1 MRRGASEATTRSLTV
16 PRPPGIDTHC
26 SRAPFA
32 GQAPR
37 WRSTCLKP
45 SMNAGHRATSVH
57 SRHAASAS
65 TCAPV
70 RRLIVAIDLAHDLV
84 DRARDRLQER
94 PDFLAQAAVLLLPL
108 GCERVVP
115 ATAALG
121 VLPAP
126 LDQALALELAQ
137 ERVHRVGVHREH
149 ALGEL
154 GDPVHELVPVRRAA
168 GHDVHDEKRKNVTP
182 PQLSTEGIAWP
193 LPPADGLADRRLGVR
208 ELRRLRD
215 GAPGYA
221 AGLALSGHRWIV
233 GRAPARLPLDERVEA
248 AVHAVG
254 TQDDADVA

>member
-26 SRAPFA
+26 SRAPSA

-57 SRHAASAS
+57 SRHAASTS
-65 TCAPV
+65 TCAFVP
-70 RRLIVAIDLAHDLV
+70 RLIVAIDLAHDLV

-94 PDFLAQAAVLLLPL
+94 PDFLAQPAVLLLPL
-108 GCERVVP
+108 GRERVVA

-137 ERVHRVGVHREH
+137 EGVHRVGVHREH

-154 GDPVHELVPVRRAA
+154 RDPVHELVPVGRAA
-168 GHDVHDEKRKNVTP
+168 GHDVHDEQRKDVAP
-182 PQLSTEGIAWP
+182 PQLPAERISRA
-193 LPPADGLADRRLGVR
+193 LAPADGLANYSLRVR
-208 ELRRLRD
+208 ELRRLGD
-215 GAPGYA
+215 CAPGYA
-221 AGLALSGHRWIV
+221 AGLALSGHQGIV
-233 GRAPARLPLDERVEA
+233 GPRPYA
-248 AVHAVG
+248 
-254 TQDDADVA
+254 